1 MNKTCYYDVYVET
14 NYFIIKEI
22 LDSLSNIKINKR
34 KNLYLMKENKI
45 NFVIINQK
53 ENMSLKKAKYLLIE
67 NIEDRII
74 NDPFN

>member
-1 MNKTCYYDVYVET
+1 MNKTCYYDVYEET

-45 NFVIINQK
+45 NFVIINQR
-53 ENMSLKKAKYLLIE
+53 ENMSLTKAKYLLNE

>member
-1 MNKTCYYDVYVET
+1 MNKTCYYDVYEET
-14 NYFIIKEI
+14 NYFTIKEI
-22 LDSLSNIKINKR
+22 LESLSNIKINKR

-45 NFVIINQK
+45 NFVIINQR
-53 ENMSLKKAKYLLIE
+53 ENMSLTKAKYLLNE